1 MKCGGNVNGSIVK
14 VQRGEG
20 ICWAILSKKNK
31 KILLTLISFVNLDE
45 HRSVI

>member
-31 KILLTLISFVNLDE
+31 KKFVNLNFFCE
-45 HRSVI
+45 SG